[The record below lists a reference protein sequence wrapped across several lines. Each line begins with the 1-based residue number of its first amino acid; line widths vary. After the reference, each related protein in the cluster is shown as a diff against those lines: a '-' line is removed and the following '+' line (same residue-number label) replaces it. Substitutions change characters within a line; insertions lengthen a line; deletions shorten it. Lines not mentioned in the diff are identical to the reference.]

1 MYNHREMQRFLARAV
16 GQFTPAAMI
25 QLLDM
30 DLGSSTEL
38 FRELVNLL
46 LNLYC
51 SRFIARARRWTPEPH
66 LTPLEVMRDYHNL
79 WEGFHTDEP
88 FFASEGKT
96 IRYFMN
102 SQYRRRLY
110 EAANQ
115 FLAPM

>member
-1 MYNHREMQRFLARAV
+1 MYNHREMQRFLARAI
-16 GQFTPAAMI
+16 GQFTPAALI

-30 DLGSSTEL
+30 DLGSSTDL

-51 SRFIARARRWTPEPH
+51 SRFIARARRWVDQPELH
-66 LTPLEVMRDYHNL
+66 PLEIMRNYHNL

-88 FFASEGKT
+88 FHASEGQK
-96 IRYFMN
+96 INYFMN
-102 SQYRRRLY
+102 RYYPRRLY

-115 FLAPM
+115 FLAP